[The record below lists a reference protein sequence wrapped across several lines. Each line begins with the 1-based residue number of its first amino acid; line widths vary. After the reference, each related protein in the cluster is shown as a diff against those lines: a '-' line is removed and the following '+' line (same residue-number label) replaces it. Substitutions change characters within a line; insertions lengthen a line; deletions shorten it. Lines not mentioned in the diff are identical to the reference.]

1 MTGAVRRWLASVRPE
16 RRYLRADV
24 LAGLPGAISSVP
36 DGMAAS
42 VLAGVN
48 PIYGLYAGFAGPVAG
63 GLTSSTG
70 LMVIGPTTAAALV
83 AGSVISGV
91 DPADQAEFL
100 FLLTVVAGLMMLAA
114 GFLKLGRYVRFV
126 SHSVMIGFLTG
137 VAANIVLGQLP
148 DLTGAPAEGKV
159 ALTKAIHVLLH
170 PGQIDTASLLVGSA
184 ALVLLVVL
192 AATPLRQVRAL
203 VALVIPTAL
212 AWWAGSD
219 SVALV
224 EDVGKVPQGLPLP
237 HLPELSQLSPSL
249 LTAALSIAVVVLVQG
264 AGVAESAPNPD
275 GSRSDPNGDFKAQGI
290 GNLASGLFRG
300 LPVGG
305 SVGNTALNVSAGAR
319 TRWAAIWSG
328 VWMVA
333 ILAVF
338 SGAVGKVA
346 MPTLAAVLI
355 YAGIGS
361 IKPRQIRTI
370 MRTGIDSRIAVIV
383 TFVATLLLPIQVA
396 VAIGVTVSLLL
407 QLRTEAMD
415 LKVVALVPQPDGSI
429 REAPAPASLPS
440 GAVTALDVYGSL
452 LYAGARTLQVRLPD
466 PAGATRPVVVL
477 RLRGRTSLGSTFF
490 VMTTDYAKRLEDVG
504 GRLYLSGI
512 DASLLDVLN
521 RTRTVGERSHVEVF
535 EATDRVGQS
544 TLTAYEAAEEWLM
557 RQSTEGDEAPAENPP
572 G

>member
-1 MTGAVRRWLASVRPE
+1 
-16 RRYLRADV
+16 
-24 LAGLPGAISSVP
+24 
-36 DGMAAS
+36 
-42 VLAGVN
+42 
-48 PIYGLYAGFAGPVAG
+48 
-63 GLTSSTG
+63 
-70 LMVIGPTTAAALV
+70 
-83 AGSVISGV
+83 
-91 DPADQAEFL
+91 
-100 FLLTVVAGLMMLAA
+100 
-114 GFLKLGRYVRFV
+114 
-126 SHSVMIGFLTG
+126 
-137 VAANIVLGQLP
+137 
-148 DLTGAPAEGKV
+148 
-159 ALTKAIHVLLH
+159 
-170 PGQIDTASLLVGSA
+170 
-184 ALVLLVVL
+184 VL

-224 EDVGKVPQGLPLP
+224 EDVGKVPRGLPLP

-396 VAIGVTVSLLL
+396 VAIGVTLSLLL

-415 LKVVALVPQPDGSI
+415 LKVVALLPQPDGSI
-429 REAPAPASLPS
+429 REAPAPALLPS

-466 PAGATRPVVVL
+466 PGDATRPVVVL

-490 VMTTDYAKRLEDVG
+490 VMTTDYAKRLEAVG
-504 GRLYLSGI
+504 GRLFLSGV
-512 DASLLDVLN
+512 DAGLLDVLH
-521 RTRTVGERSHVEVF
+521 RTRTVGERNHVEVF

-572 G
+572 R